1 MRNNNSNRK
10 EQIRA
15 EGRTVSPSRHVLPT
29 HSYFSVAS
37 SERRGGG
44 YDKKEVQIEAE
55 TAQGFEPEHGIGD
68 EQGCVRLEESAQ
80 AAGREAGVTGA
91 LHAPA
96 FTFNHL
102 RTETY
107 PTCDDIAGVTEEHK
121 RLNLT
126 EFLCTVSIGIILG
139 CIAAALI
146 IGWIDSSLAQLGF

>member
-29 HSYFSVAS
+29 HSYFSVTS

-55 TAQGFEPEHGIGD
+55 TAQRHEYEHGIGD
-68 EQGCVRLEESAQ
+68 EQRCVGICEDSAQ
-80 AAGREAGVTGA
+80 EGEAGVTGA

-96 FTFNHL
+96 FTFKHL

-107 PTCDDIAGVTEEHK
+107 PTCDDIAGVTENQK
-121 RLNLT
+121 RLDLT
-126 EFLCTVSIGIILG
+126 DFLCTVSIGIILG

-146 IGWIDSSLAQLGF
+146 IGWIDSSLTQLGF

>member
-15 EGRTVSPSRHVLPT
+15 QRAATLSPTALS
-29 HSYFSVAS
+29 HSYFSAVTS

-44 YDKKEVQIEAE
+44 YDKNEVQIEAE
-55 TAQGFEPEHGIGD
+55 TAQGFKPEHGIGD

-146 IGWIDSSLAQLGF
+146 IGWIDSSLTQLGF